1 MPEVER
7 LDRTWL
13 CSVLGLTGFLLISW
27 ALLTYGL
34 PVVFPFVLALLVAEL
49 MEPPVRWLVRRARLP
64 RSLAVALVL
73 LIVVG
78 ALGGLLTVGI
88 AYLVGEIRTLISNL
102 PYLYTAGLDLSGQL
116 LAKLEELVGN
126 LPETVQ
132 QQINVNLAKL
142 QSHLGTYLEGLAG
155 KLGIVTS
162 VPGFLINVVITL
174 VATFFMA
181 RDRSQIGAFLLS
193 LFPVGWRDQIRQVKT
208 EVWNN
213 AIGWAKAQAL
223 LITITAVVSMIGLAI
238 IGARYVVLGGLLI
251 GLADVLPII
260 GPGAVFVPWALY
272 SAFTGNL
279 WLAVKLLIVYA
290 IVSAS
295 RQMLESKVVGDRVG
309 LHPLAVLLAIYLGIK
324 FFGAL
329 GVLFGP
335 LITILLKAM
344 ITSGLLPIF
353 PDESRKR

>member
-1 MPEVER
+1 
-7 LDRTWL
+7 
-13 CSVLGLTGFLLISW
+13 
-27 ALLTYGL
+27 
-34 PVVFPFVLALLVAEL
+34 
-49 MEPPVRWLVRRARLP
+49 
-64 RSLAVALVL
+64 
-73 LIVVG
+73 
-78 ALGGLLTVGI
+78 VGI

-102 PYLYTAGLDLSGQL
+102 PYIYATGLDVSGQL
-116 LAKLEELVGN
+116 IMRLEELVGS

-132 QQINVNLAKL
+132 LQLNANLAKV
-142 QSHLGTYLEGLAG
+142 QSYLGTFLEGLAG
-155 KLGIVTS
+155 KLGFVTS
-162 VPGFLINVVITL
+162 VPGFLINVVITF

-181 RDRSQIGAFLLS
+181 RDRAQIGAFLLS
-193 LFPVGWRDQIRQVKT
+193 LFPSGWRDQIRQVKT

-213 AIGWAKAQAL
+213 AINWAKAQAL
-223 LITITAVVSMIGLAI
+223 LITMTFVISTVGLAI

-251 GLADVLPII
+251 GLADVLPVI

-279 WLAVKLLIVYA
+279 WFAVKLLIVYA
-290 IVSAS
+290 IASAS
-295 RQMLESKVVGDRVG
+295 RQVLESKVVGDRVG

-353 PDESRKR
+353 PDESRKG